1 MYSVQPCGP
10 IDLMALPSK
19 TRVHGK
25 ASDFV
30 TGLRDVHRTVFD
42 NLSTTNSK
50 YKQHADKKRRH
61 LEFEVGDFVWA
72 VLTKD
77 CFPAGE
83 YNKLYAKKI
92 GPLEVL
98 EKIIPNTYRLKLPSH
113 VRTADVFNVKHLIPF
128 TDDSSDDAN
137 SRANPVQ
144 PGEYD
149 VDEIAIRFM
158 EHFDNFL

>member
-1 MYSVQPCGP
+1 
-10 IDLMALPSK
+10 MALPSK

-30 TGLRDVHRTVFD
+30 TSLQDVHNIVFD
-42 NLSTTNSK
+42 NMSTANSK

-77 CFPAGE
+77 HFPVGE
-83 YNKLYAKKI
+83 YNKLSAKKI

-98 EKIIPNTYRLKLPSH
+98 EKINPNVYRLKLPSH

-128 TDDSSDDAN
+128 TDDSSDDAD
-137 SRANPVQ
+137 SRVNPVQ
-144 PGEYD
+144 PGENY
-149 VDEIAIRFM
+149 VDEIAIKFM
-158 EHFDNFL
+158 ENFDSLR